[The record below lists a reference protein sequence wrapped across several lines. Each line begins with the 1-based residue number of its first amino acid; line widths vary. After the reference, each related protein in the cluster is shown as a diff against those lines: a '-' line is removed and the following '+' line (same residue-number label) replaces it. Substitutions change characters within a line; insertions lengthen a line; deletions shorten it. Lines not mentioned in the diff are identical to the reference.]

1 MIASRGEDEQ
11 IYWDYYIADLTAA
24 SLASPA
30 ASQEQG
36 KTVPCLKR
44 SVAIKHLGKIYSEI
58 PIATDLTNN
67 GTVLEVL
74 SSKTG
79 KNRTIMVTLPNGTA
93 CMIAAG
99 QNWGKSRLRR
109 FSAPRPDWSQSGQ

>member
-1 MIASRGEDEQ
+1 MNKFIG
-11 IYWDYYIADLTAA
+11 IFYIADLTAA
-24 SLASPA
+24 SLVAPA

-58 PIATDLTNN
+58 PVATGLTNN
-67 GTVLEVL
+67 GAVLEVL

-79 KNRTIMVTLPNGTA
+79 KNWTIMVTLPNGTA

-99 QNWGKSRLRR
+99 QNRAKIPFAKIFGPE
-109 FSAPRPDWSQSGQ
+109 A